1 MTMQNGSGTQLQ
13 RRKKNIGMTLDAF
26 FTMRISHLE
35 SSTIH
40 YLKAVQTCAFNK
52 KIMQVSSLTFNM
64 AWQIGS
70 DRFLLKQ
77 FCKYAEPGQFIYFTH
92 TPFFYSY
99 PDFGKAWPDGKV
111 CQFHQVVT
119 SCHICGQVP
128 ERNYGGY
135 GTLLLQRTATGKR
148 MDLLCD
154 EHITG
159 LQFNEQLFSKSQL
172 SLF

>member
-1 MTMQNGSGTQLQ
+1 M
-13 RRKKNIGMTLDAF
+13 K
-26 FTMRISHLE
+26 
-35 SSTIH
+35 
-40 YLKAVQTCAFNK
+40 VC
-52 KIMQVSSLTFNM
+52 SLTFNI

-92 TPFFYSY
+92 TPFYYSY

-119 SCHICGQVP
+119 CCHICGQVP
-128 ERNYGGY
+128 VRNYGGY

-154 EHITG
+154 EHEIG
-159 LQFNEQLFSKSQL
+159 LEFNPDLFSKRQL
-172 SLF
+172 VLF

>member
-1 MTMQNGSGTQLQ
+1 M
-13 RRKKNIGMTLDAF
+13 K
-26 FTMRISHLE
+26 
-35 SSTIH
+35 
-40 YLKAVQTCAFNK
+40 
-52 KIMQVSSLTFNM
+52 VSSLTLNI
-64 AWQIGS
+64 ACHIGS
-70 DRFLLKQ
+70 DRFLLNL
-77 FCKYAEPGQFIYFTH
+77 FYKYAEPGQFIYFAH
-92 TPFFYSY
+92 TPFYYSY
-99 PDFGKAWPDGKV
+99 PDFGKAWPGGKV
-111 CQFHQVVT
+111 SQFHQVVT